1 MRNFFN
7 KLATIFNTRSV
18 DYLLSFLNGFEQVV
32 TGVLVLVLL
41 IQLFYYLYFYKRVG
55 WPATHKIKNY
65 IEKKEPVSIV
75 ICARN
80 ESENL
85 TNNLPLILEQDYPSF
100 EVIVVND
107 CSDDESQDILEK
119 MCEKYSNLKITQ
131 IKKDEKFTHGKK
143 LALTIGIK
151 AAKNE
156 WLLLTDADC
165 TPSSNKWLAVMQR
178 NFSEKNEI
186 VLGYGAYKAEKG
198 LLNKF
203 IRFDTFFIA
212 LQYLGFA
219 KARVPYMGVGRN
231 LAYRKS
237 LFLKNKG
244 FASHAHIISGDDD
257 IFVNEVANVK
267 NTAVELSKDSFTVSI
282 PKKTFDQWIFQKRRH
297 FVSSYKYKFN
307 HKALLGTEIFS
318 RVTFYISVILLLCLP
333 HTWIIGLSA
342 LLLRLLVQLIVFN
355 KAMKQLNEKKLLG
368 LSFAFDIFIPLL
380 NIFLYTV
387 NIFNSNQHKWK

>member
-1 MRNFFN
+1 
-7 KLATIFNTRSV
+7 V
-18 DYLLSFLNGFEQVV
+18 DYLLSHFSNFEQVILV
-32 TGVLVLVLL
+32 VLIPILL
-41 IQLFYYLYFYKRVG
+41 IQLFYYLYFFKRVG
-55 WPATHKIKNY
+55 WPATGKNKKY
-65 IEKKEPVSIV
+65 SDKKEAVSII

-85 TNNLPLILEQDYPSF
+85 INNLPLILEQDYPSF
-100 EVIVVND
+100 EVVVVND
-107 CSDDESQDILEK
+107 CSDDDSQDILEK
-119 MCEKYSNLKITQ
+119 LHEKYAHLKVTQ

-165 TPSSNKWLAVMQR
+165 IPANNKWLATMQR

-186 VLGYGAYKAEKG
+186 VLGYGAYKPEKS

-212 LQYLGFA
+212 LQYLSFA
-219 KARVPYMGVGRN
+219 MAKIPYMGVGRN

-237 LFLKNKG
+237 LFIKNKG
-244 FASHAHIISGDDD
+244 FASHSHIISGDDD
-257 IFVNEVANVK
+257 IFINEVAYAK
-267 NTAVELSKDSFTVSI
+267 NTTVELSKDSFTLSI
-282 PKKTFDQWIFQKRRH
+282 PKKTFSEWVFQKKRH
-297 FVSSYKYKFN
+297 FASSYKYRFS
-307 HKALLGTEIFS
+307 HKLLLGTEIFT
-318 RVTFYISVILLLCLP
+318 RVTFYISVIFLIALP
-333 HTWIIGLSA
+333 HTWLIGLAA
-342 LLLRLLVQLIVFN
+342 LFLRLLVQLIVFN
-355 KAMKQLNEKKLLG
+355 KAMKRLNEKNLLG
-368 LSFAFDIFIPLL
+368 FSLAFDIFIPLL